1 MAVKVA
7 DKDTKLDADL
17 VRAWAD
23 RLGLSNWNI
32 KLVGSDE
39 KLEDETQAA
48 TEVQAP
54 YHEAMIT
61 TGPNF
66 PDDLDEQEE
75 IVVHELCHILVA
87 GMSRAGENLAQAAAS
102 SSRHALSELF
112 GDAEE
117 TTVGDLTRLFLNCFG
132 TART

>member
-1 MAVKVA
+1 MAVKVV
-7 DKDTKLDADL
+7 DKDTKLDVAL

-23 RLGLSNWNI
+23 RLGLSHWNI
-32 KLVGSDE
+32 KLVTTDE

-66 PDDLDEQEE
+66 PDDPQEQEE
-75 IVVHELCHILVA
+75 IIVHELCHILVA
-87 GMSRAGENLAQAAAS
+87 GMSRAGENLAQAAAA

-112 GDAEE
+112 SDAEE
-117 TTVGDLTRLFLNCFG
+117 TTVGNLTRLFLNCFG
-132 TART
+132 TAR

>member
-7 DKDTKLDADL
+7 DKDTKLDVEL

-23 RLGLSNWNI
+23 RLGLSHWNI

-48 TEVQAP
+48 TDVQAP

-66 PDDLDEQEE
+66 PENPEEQEE
-75 IVVHELCHILVA
+75 IIVHELSHILVA
-87 GMSRAGENLAQAAAS
+87 GMSRAGDNLAQAAAS

-112 GDAEE
+112 SDAEE
-117 TTVGDLTRLFLNCFG
+117 TTVSSLTRLFLNVFG